1 MILWWHA
8 ISHLDRV
15 TKLKSP
21 LKRVRKPAQP
31 LTIPAPSTVRRPHP
45 CTTGPFAPACVSL
58 DPPAPAPPPSPP
70 QRARIVSASPW
81 TNYETARG
89 RERSQS
95 RRSTSPLSSQQR
107 PSRAPHAWCGW
118 QCACSRLAPLQ
129 LSCTNSFSAPST
141 CRQHV
146 QCMCSGY
153 VHALHC
159 RSRSARHTAHT
170 QRTQHARHLAHSA
183 QHRHHSRTAPMCI
196 QCMCMCMCVPARRC
210 SRPHAREAPRRSAA

>member
-1 MILWWHA
+1 MAMSSVHGKVL
-8 ISHLDRV
+8 
-15 TKLKSP
+15 T
-21 LKRVRKPAQP
+21 KRVRCGGK
-31 LTIPAPSTVRRPHP
+31 SV
-45 CTTGPFAPACVSL
+45 VSPGEVL
-58 DPPAPAPPPSPP
+58 LP
-70 QRARIVSASPW
+70 
-81 TNYETARG
+81 G
-89 RERSQS
+89 
-95 RRSTSPLSSQQR
+95 LSSQQR

-153 VHALHC
+153 VHALHYRT
-159 RSRSARHTAHT
+159 RSTRHTAHK

-196 QCMCMCMCVPARRC
+196 QCMCMCMCTCSSVQPSARTGSTSTISCLR
-210 SRPHAREAPRRSAA
+210 SSTTAALPRS